1 MREFRHLRLLH
12 LLWLAAL
19 GVMLGACGFHL
30 RASAELPLILQHT
43 YIQSDTPYQG
53 VTPVLRGEL
62 ISAGATIAD
71 EPQQATAIL
80 VLSNERSQRRVLSVG
95 SGGKASEY
103 ELYEA
108 VTFTVRDPQG
118 NTLLDPQTLSV
129 TRDMVFDQTQLL
141 GKVSEGEDI
150 KRQMR
155 RSLARQIMTRIEVG
169 MRS

>member
-1 MREFRHLRLLH
+1 MRKIQHLRLLQ

-19 GVMLGACGFHL
+19 GAMLGACGFQL
-30 RASAELPLILQHT
+30 RESAELPPVLQHT
-43 YIQSDTPYQG
+43 YIESATPYRG
-53 VTPVLRGEL
+53 ITPTLRGEL

-71 EPQQATAIL
+71 NPQQATAIL
-80 VLSNERSQRRVLSVG
+80 VLSNERSLRRVLSVG

-108 VTFTVRDPQG
+108 ITFSVRDAEG
-118 NTLLDPQTLSV
+118 NTLLEAQTLSI

>member
-1 MREFRHLRLLH
+1 MRKFRHLRLLH

-19 GVMLGACGFHL
+19 GLMLGACGFHM

-62 ISAGATIAD
+62 KSAGATIAD

-80 VLSNERSQRRVLSVG
+80 VLSNERSLRRVLSVG

-118 NTLLDPQTLSV
+118 NTLLDPQTLSI